1 MLKELMKLVGPVVAM
16 CLSIPVSVWIYL
28 ELNAPWWVW
37 LLYVL
42 SLFSVMV
49 VPVII
54 GIIAAIIE
62 WYQE

>member
-1 MLKELMKLVGPVVAM
+1 MRLVAPLVAM
-16 CLSIPVSVWIYL
+16 CLSIPTSVWIYY

-49 VPVII
+49 VPAIMVII
-54 GIIAAIIE
+54 TAVIE